1 MSEAL
6 GDNPYPNLG
15 FNPVPGVPEDV
26 EGLRGKINSA
36 GEAVKETNDVL
47 NRLRNSS
54 DGVWKG
60 EGGDA
65 FRNHFDATLAQDLGY
80 AQSSLERAVVV
91 LDEWHTDL
99 VGNRDAAQGLELE
112 AAAARQEHAQ
122 AQTAL
127 QQAQSNPDLNL
138 AHQTFSDAAQLQ
150 AAQSRLDTAVTQVN
164 TASAAVTGAQ
174 NKIDSIIRRAHD
186 LEREHDTAAK
196 KVAAE
201 LDSAAKDFA
210 PSPPSKH
217 WWDKISDAVKAV
229 GDWISK
235 HKKLLHNIL
244 STVAAI
250 GGLVAL
256 FTPPPFDV
264 IGMVVG
270 IAASAGN
277 VGLDLNDPKVRND
290 IGDFAKGIGHGDF
303 LHGDFHTKDFKSLMT
318 VGSDSLGLAPGY
330 SAIKGVAS
338 MGKLAE
344 EAAAAEK
351 VAPTLTDALSD
362 AAHSPGLA
370 TKGIN
375 KVLTRYDVPDSV
387 LGVGAHAKPDMALM
401 NRLDTIEM
409 AWRGKSAAMAGY
421 HDIKDWLTS

>member
-1 MSEAL
+1 M
-6 GDNPYPNLG
+6 G
-15 FNPVPGVPEDV
+15 
-26 EGLRGKINSA
+26 
-36 GEAVKETNDVL
+36 
-47 NRLRNSS
+47 
-54 DGVWKG
+54 
-60 EGGDA
+60 
-65 FRNHFDATLAQDLGY
+65 
-80 AQSSLERAVVV
+80 V

-99 VGNRDAAQGLELE
+99 VGNRDAAQGLETE
-112 AAAARQEHAQ
+112 AAAARQEYTQ
-122 AQTAL
+122 AQTTL
-127 QQAQSNPDLNL
+127 QRAQSNPDLNL

-150 AAQSRLDTAVTQVN
+150 AAQSRLDTAVAQVN
-164 TASAAVTGAQ
+164 TASATVTGAQ
-174 NKIDSIIRRAHD
+174 NKIDSIIKRAHD
-186 LEREHDTAAK
+186 LEQEHDTAAR

-270 IAASAGN
+270 IAASAAN
-277 VGLDLNDPKVRND
+277 VGLDLNDPKIRSD

-303 LHGDFHTKDFKSLMT
+303 QTKDFKSLMT
-318 VGSDSLGLAPGY
+318 VGSDSLGLAPGF
-330 SAIKGVAS
+330 SAIKGVTS
-338 MGKLAE
+338 IGRLAE
-344 EAAAAEK
+344 EAVAAEK
-351 VAPTLTDALSD
+351 VAPTLTDVLSD
-362 AAHSPGLA
+362 AAHSPGLV

-375 KVLTRYDVPDSV
+375 RVLTRYNVPDSV
-387 LGVGAHAKPDMALM
+387 LGVGAHASPEMALM

-409 AWRGKSAAMAGY
+409 AWRGKSGVMTGY